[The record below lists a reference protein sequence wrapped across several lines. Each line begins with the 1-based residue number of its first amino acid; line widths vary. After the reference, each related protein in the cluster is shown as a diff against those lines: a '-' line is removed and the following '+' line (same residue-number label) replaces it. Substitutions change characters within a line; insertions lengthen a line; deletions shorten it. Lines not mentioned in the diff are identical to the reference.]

1 MSIGINRPN
10 KRNCVNKATADLL
23 FDAFN
28 KFNEDDDYH
37 VAVLHGIGGNFC
49 AGIYILIQPFFNKQT
64 RTSEISVFSSLLS
77 ELHLLTNQTL
87 CSQREKLQYVHSFC
101 FYFIWE
107 HSVWLVMYSVV
118 SSR

>member
-77 ELHLLTNQTL
+77 ELHLLTTRNYAPK
-87 CSQREKLQYVHSFC
+87 EKNYSMYIVFV
-101 FYFIWE
+101 FILFG
-107 HSVWLVMYSVV
+107 SIV
-118 SSR
+118 SG